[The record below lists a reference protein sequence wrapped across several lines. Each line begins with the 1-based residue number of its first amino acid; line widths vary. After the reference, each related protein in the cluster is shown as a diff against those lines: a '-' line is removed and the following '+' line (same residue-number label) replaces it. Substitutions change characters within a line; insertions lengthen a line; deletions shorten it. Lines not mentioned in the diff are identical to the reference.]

1 MTPAFFKW
9 VPKDQGKRGR
19 AQVGIEE
26 DPPLTDRQTEAAAL
40 GGHLGDEFGEVP
52 GADEGEKKPSFE

>member
-9 VPKDQGKRGR
+9 VPKDQRKRGQ

-26 DPPLTDRQTEAAAL
+26 DPPLTDRQTEAATH

-52 GADEGEKKPSFE
+52 GADEEQKKPSFE